1 MREFKNIV
9 YHDQVRVGAR
19 GRGEKEGGETERKTV
34 AERTRIGR
42 KEFRKTNAILLYL
55 PWIYA
60 GQF

>member
-1 MREFKNIV
+1 MREFENIV

-55 PWIYA
+55 P
-60 GQF
+60 